1 VSLETKKS
9 FVPVLCGVIGFF
21 ILRSAE
27 THHSIAAQFDMT
39 KEIAIEGLIL
49 EMEWRNP
56 HAWLQIEA
64 NNEDGQPEI
73 WKIEFG
79 SANSLYRRGWR
90 RDDLPVGAKVSI
102 NGLPARDGSR
112 VVGAEDVTLPDGRTL
127 FAGTGPEN

>member
-1 VSLETKKS
+1 MNLRAKKF
-9 FVPVLCGVIGFF
+9 FVPALCSVIGFF

-56 HAWLQIEA
+56 HAWLQIEV
-64 NNEDGQPEI
+64 NSEDDQPEI
-73 WKIEFG
+73 WQIEFG

-90 RDDLPVGAKVSI
+90 GDDLPVGAKVSI

-112 VVGAEDVTLPDGRTL
+112 VVGAENVTLPDGRTL
-127 FAGTGPEN
+127 FAGTGPES

>member
-1 VSLETKKS
+1 MNLKTKKS
-9 FVPVLCGVIGFF
+9 FVPVLYGVIGFF

-39 KEIAIEGLIL
+39 KEIMIEGRIL
-49 EMEWRNP
+49 EMEWQNP

-64 NNEDGQPEI
+64 SNKDGQLEI
-73 WKIEFG
+73 WQIEFG

-90 RDDLPVGAKVSI
+90 RDDLPVGAKVSVS
-102 NGLPARDGSR
+102 GLPARDGSR

>member
-1 VSLETKKS
+1 MNLKTKKS
-9 FVPVLCGVIGFF
+9 FVPVLYGAIGFF
-21 ILRSAE
+21 ILRPAE

-39 KEIAIEGLIL
+39 KEIMIEGRIL
-49 EMEWRNP
+49 EMEWQNP

-64 NNEDGQPEI
+64 SNKDGQPEI
-73 WKIEFG
+73 WQIEFG

-90 RDDLPVGAKVSI
+90 RDDLPVGAKVSVS
-102 NGLPARDGSR
+102 GLPARDGSR